1 MISNVY
7 DGQLALGGA
16 LNKKKTGWEILFNM
30 GDEMM
35 EMFGQV
41 LTYGTL
47 SGLVRK
53 NEECKFQLDT
63 LHKIILNGADR
74 EVM

>member
-1 MISNVY
+1 
-7 DGQLALGGA
+7 
-16 LNKKKTGWEILFNM
+16 
-30 GDEMM
+30 MM

-47 SGLVRK
+47 SALVRK
-53 NEECKFQLDT
+53 NEECKFQLHT

>member
-16 LNKKKTGWEILFNM
+16 LNKKNRLRDFIQHGRWDD
-30 GDEMM
+30 GD
-35 EMFGQV
+35 V

>member
-1 MISNVY
+1 
-7 DGQLALGGA
+7 
-16 LNKKKTGWEILFNM
+16 M